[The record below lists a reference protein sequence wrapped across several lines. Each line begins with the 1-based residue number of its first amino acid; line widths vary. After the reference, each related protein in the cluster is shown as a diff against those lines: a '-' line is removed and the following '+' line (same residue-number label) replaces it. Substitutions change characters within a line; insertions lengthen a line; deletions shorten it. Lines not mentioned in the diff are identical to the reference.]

1 MSETKEGGGE
11 VHVVE
16 TLIGVFGVT
25 GGNEIVEKALY
36 PPDPKQMAAA
46 LKRQAEGE
54 VTKEVA
60 ELVEKL
66 KQRGFRR
73 LVFTNGALADSA
85 RERFSI
91 NASIVP
97 RSKPSDYVRGRLEE
111 LAVEHRMVDDVSKY
125 YSLSHEVSM
134 LRARRAV
141 RAAQSEREAVVS
153 HAVQLLNELDKTLN
167 VLSSKLREWY
177 GLHFPELSRLVD
189 SHEDY
194 AGLVKTLGDRAQ
206 MSAGALDGLGLKGR
220 RSAAIPRAA
229 VGSMGASLMPDD
241 LEQLQR
247 LASHIL
253 SLYGY
258 RQGLEAHITSVS
270 REVAPSLSEVAGPVL
285 AAKLIEKAGGLR
297 RLAMMPSSTVQLLG
311 AEKALFRAKK
321 TGSRPPKHGLVFQ
334 HPYVHSKPR
343 KLRGRSARVLASKL
357 SIAARADAFTGADLG
372 AKLRRELNEPKDETE
387 NHTQK

>member
-1 MSETKEGGGE
+1 LSETKEGGGE

-153 HAVQLLNELDKTLN
+153 QAVQLLNELDKTLN

>member
-1 MSETKEGGGE
+1 MGETKEGGE

-25 GGNEIVEKALY
+25 GGNEIVERVLY

-46 LKRQAEGE
+46 LLRQAEGE

-66 KQRGFRR
+66 MQRGFQRF
-73 LVFTNGALADSA
+73 VFTNGALADSA

-91 NASIVP
+91 NAGSVP
-97 RSKPSDYVRGRLEE
+97 RSEPADHVRGRLEE
-111 LAVEHRMVDDVSKY
+111 LAVEHRMVDDASKY

-153 HAVQLLNELDKTLN
+153 QAVQLLNELDKTLN

-189 SHEDY
+189 SHEAY
-194 AGLVKTLGDRAQ
+194 ARLVKTLGNRAQ
-206 MSAGALDGLGLKGR
+206 MDARTLAGLALKGR
-220 RSAAIPRAA
+220 RSASIPRAA
-229 VGSMGASLMPDD
+229 AGSMGAPLMPDD

-258 RQGLEAHITSVS
+258 RQELEAHITSVS
-270 REVAPSLSEVAGPVL
+270 REVAPNLSEVAGPVL

-372 AKLRRELNEPKDETE
+372 AELRRALDEPKDEAE
-387 NHTQK
+387 NSTQK